1 MPNNDEKKYLDWD
14 GLQYYHESLR
24 DSISDE
30 IDDAVATAIP
40 KSVVTTAGDLIVG
53 NGNASVT
60 RLGKGT
66 TGQALVSTASGLEWQ
81 TIEATDTTYT
91 FAEGS
96 TNGAFSV
103 TPSTPGATTQS
114 VPIHGLMGAA
124 YKGVSTSIGS
134 AATDATVPT
143 AKAVYDAIAN
153 LPEPMVFKGTLGTGG
168 TITTLPTASASNE
181 GWTYKVI
188 TAGTYAEQAAKVGD
202 VFVCAKL
209 TSSTYGWVLIPAG
222 DTDTDTVREIKV
234 NGTSFLGT
242 GISTGYLNLKAG
254 TNVSLSTANSHDVT
268 ITATDTNYYHTPTY
282 SAGLSIA
289 TGTGVSAL
297 FVPNANGSTQAGVVS
312 TSAQTFSGEK
322 TFTDNIN
329 LPNDNTFKGIVWK
342 NSDGGSIAL
351 ISTLYEG
358 SDEPKVLYLPEP
370 GGEEDTLAVVSQ
382 IPTTYL
388 KTASVSGN
396 TLTITKQDNTT
407 VEYNPSFADT
417 NQKVKVGNTTFG
429 NNAEI
434 NFVAGSNISITG
446 TATGT
451 GAPMIT
457 FNATDTN
464 YYPSRSYSEGLQI
477 STGQGDNV
485 CSLYVPYAA
494 ADQAGVVSTG
504 AQTFA
509 GNKTFTGTL
518 QTSNGVET
526 GGNIVPL
533 NQNVNLG
540 GNTSEFK
547 DLHLAGKIYTA
558 YGLDGSTQAELT
570 LPSTS
575 GTLALATDIPTM
587 TAITNNEIDTL
598 FGNA

>member
-322 TFTDNIN
+322 
-329 LPNDNTFKGIVWK
+329 PQRVWHRASQK
-342 NSDGGSIAL
+342 WSGCL
-351 ISTLYEG
+351 WCST
-358 SDEPKVLYLPEP
+358 
-370 GGEEDTLAVVSQ
+370 
-382 IPTTYL
+382 
-388 KTASVSGN
+388 
-396 TLTITKQDNTT
+396 
-407 VEYNPSFADT
+407 
-417 NQKVKVGNTTFG
+417 
-429 NNAEI
+429 
-434 NFVAGSNISITG
+434 
-446 TATGT
+446 
-451 GAPMIT
+451 
-457 FNATDTN
+457 
-464 YYPSRSYSEGLQI
+464 
-477 STGQGDNV
+477 
-485 CSLYVPYAA
+485 SL
-494 ADQAGVVSTG
+494 S
-504 AQTFA
+504 
-509 GNKTFTGTL
+509 
-518 QTSNGVET
+518 
-526 GGNIVPL
+526 
-533 NQNVNLG
+533 G
-540 GNTSEFK
+540 GNT
-547 DLHLAGKIYTA
+547 A
-558 YGLDGSTQAELT
+558 YADQTYHHTVAYRR
-570 LPSTS
+570 
-575 GTLALATDIPTM
+575 GTLRASRPIYGA
-587 TAITNNEIDTL
+587 
-598 FGNA
+598 